1 MPCGFAAAADFDERG
16 GEGLGVAEAG
26 AILGAADGEDG
37 VVLEEEDG
45 FRSERVEE
53 RAGGGFLK
61 GEAILIGDAAEPLDG
76 RRRPWGGLELEI
88 HGEHTG
94 HGSGECKRGVG
105 AAGKAGGQGEGRG
118 SSGFVGKEGGFG
130 RRTVRRVA

>member
-1 MPCGFAAAADFDERG
+1 MGI
-16 GEGLGVAEAG
+16 AEAG

-94 HGSGECKRGVG
+94 HGSGECKRRVG

-118 SSGFVGKEGGFG
+118 SSGFVGKEEDSGGG
-130 RRTVRRVA
+130 RCGGLRDA